1 MTHISVVAESVVAE
15 ISTEI
20 EPNCEVFGRF
30 ESGLSLVRLSAP
42 GVVRFPDLAY
52 SAVTLIITRGGKMSD
67 IQQDRVTPKQP
78 DTARLPT
85 LTIRAQA
92 SPRRWPVTES
102 DPGDNAGKLDEVM
115 AQLGHQE
122 TSSRWPQ
129 VPGYEILDELGR
141 GSMGVVYKAR
151 QSGLKRTVALKMMRP
166 DVHASQDE
174 LQRFVSEA
182 RVLASLQHPNIVQ
195 LFEVNLQQ
203 NSPYFCMEL
212 VSGGNLAD
220 RLNGRPQPF
229 RPAAQLLLTLARAM
243 HVAHLSGI
251 VHRDLKPA
259 NILIAPFETS
269 NYRIRSLTQELG
281 LNPPEFCLG
290 TPKITDFGVAKQL
303 HDTSGQTQT
312 GMILG
317 TPSYMAPEQ
326 AEGKSSRVGPPADIY
341 GLGAILYEMLTGRP
355 PFVAES
361 NMETVLQLFQTEPVA
376 PSKLQSKIPCD
387 LETICLKCL
396 QKDPRRRY
404 ASAEE
409 LADDVQR
416 FLDGLSILAK
426 PPTLAEQLWKWA
438 RREPALATL
447 SACSVLVCVGFLGLV
462 LFHQVDLRAKLG
474 RALADERGARQAEEA
489 ASEQV
494 RLVELRGKA
503 NELLRSGEAALAA
516 QDWKNAQLQLT
527 RARDQ
532 AADEPDLR
540 DLQLHIETLLHQS
553 SQQQLDHSRYQNFVR
568 LRNEAL
574 FHATLFTGGDLDA
587 ALKETQAAAWAALA
601 QFDITPNSS
610 AKPTVDSPFYTEP
623 QKTQIITDCYE
634 LLVVLAETVAHPLPG
649 QTTDHSQADEALTIL
664 DRAARLGVTTQA
676 FHRRRAH
683 YQELIGQTAAAELEL
698 QLANTLPASS
708 SLDHFLL
715 GQEQYR
721 EGTIP
726 QAILAFQNV
735 LQREPD
741 HFWASYYLA
750 LCWLKTQH
758 PDQAASCL
766 TACLSQRRDVAWLYL
781 LRASAWS
788 ELSQFA
794 RAEADFETALE
805 SSLPEAARYG
815 LLINRGVM
823 RIREGNLDSA
833 MADLQLAIALRPQQ
847 YQGYVN
853 LAQAYLKGQQL
864 EQAIEQLDRA
874 IQLEP
879 NVASLY
885 RTRARLQLLRQN
897 QSDALADLDQ
907 VVRLETTAATPA
919 LADDHFERG
928 RILHVQKEF
937 SAALAAFD
945 AALQL
950 RPRDVRVC
958 RFRAET
964 LLELNRLPEALQS
977 LNDCLKYGPP
987 DAGAFRARAALRTR
1001 LGQYAGAQTD
1011 YTRALEL
1018 DSNGATYAARGWCFL
1033 VAGAPKLALEDFEE
1047 SLRRTPAQSDAYAGR
1062 GLSRVLLGESQ
1073 TAVADAEEALRHG
1086 PESPRLFYNVARI
1099 YAQAVTALSNSSSRS
1114 RVNAGAPNG
1123 RTCQE
1128 RAVQTLT
1135 QALAMQSAPEAAH
1148 FWQSVVETD
1157 KALNPIRQT
1166 LAFRQL
1172 AARYSLTQTGRT
1184 ISSNDRK

>member
-1 MTHISVVAESVVAE
+1 MSGIELDLNSKERVASVQA
-15 ISTEI
+15 
-20 EPNCEVFGRF
+20 
-30 ESGLSLVRLSAP
+30 
-42 GVVRFPDLAY
+42 
-52 SAVTLIITRGGKMSD
+52 
-67 IQQDRVTPKQP
+67 
-78 DTARLPT
+78 DTAKVFSRT
-85 LTIRAQA
+85 VNDRAA
-92 SPRRWPVTES
+92 LDHRPVA
-102 DPGDNAGKLDEVM
+102 PNNARNLDEVM
-115 AQLGHQE
+115 ARLSRQDA
-122 TSSRWPQ
+122 SSFWPN
-129 VPGYEILDELGR
+129 VPGYEILEELGR
-141 GSMGVVYKAR
+141 GSMGIVYKAR
-151 QSGLKRTVALKMMRP
+151 QIQLQRIVALKMVRA

-174 LQRFVSEA
+174 LQRFIAEA

-195 LFEVNLQQ
+195 LFEVNHQQ
-203 NSPYFCMEL
+203 NTPYFCMEL
-212 VSGGNLAD
+212 VSGGTLAD

-229 RPAAQLLLTLARAM
+229 RPTVQFLLTVARAV
-243 HVAHLSGI
+243 HVAHASGI

-269 NYRIRSLTQELG
+269 HHRLRSLTQELG
-281 LNPPEFCLG
+281 LQAPEFCLG

-303 HDTSGQTQT
+303 HDTSGQTES

-326 AEGKSSRVGPPADIY
+326 AEGRSSRVGPPADVY

-376 PSKLQSKIPCD
+376 PSKLQPKIPRQ

-409 LADDVQR
+409 LADDLQR
-416 FLDGLSILAK
+416 FLEGETILAK
-426 PPTLAEQLWKWA
+426 PPTPAEQMWKWA
-438 RREPALATL
+438 RRRPALAMM
-447 SACSVLVCVGFLGLV
+447 SACLVLACVSDMGLV
-462 LFHQVDLRAKLG
+462 LLHQRDLRAKLAL
-474 RALADERGARQAEEA
+474 ALADERGARQAEEV
-489 ASEQV
+489 ASERV
-494 RLVELRGKA
+494 RLGELRAKTK
-503 NELLRSGEAALAA
+503 ELLSAGETALAT
-516 QDWKNAQLQLT
+516 QDWEQAQLQLT

-532 AADEPDLR
+532 VSDAPELADLR
-540 DLQLHIETLLHQS
+540 SHIERLLQETHQH
-553 SQQQLDHSRYQNFVR
+553 QHDHARLQNFLR

-574 FHATLFTGGDLDA
+574 FHATLFTGGDLTSALHETHVA
-587 ALKETQAAAWAALA
+587 ATAALA
-601 QFDITPNSS
+601 QFGIAPETSTE
-610 AKPTVDSPFYTEP
+610 PTIESPCYTEA
-623 QKTQIITDCYE
+623 QKAQIITDCYE

-649 QTTDHSQADEALTIL
+649 QLTEHSQAVEALAIL
-664 DRAARLGVTTQA
+664 DCASRLGVTTQA

-683 YQELIGQTAAAELEL
+683 YLTLIGQSDEAKLE
-698 QLANTLPASS
+698 QQRADSLPASS

-715 GQEQYR
+715 GQEHYR
-721 EGTIP
+721 QGASSS
-726 QAILAFQNV
+726 AILAFQNV

-766 TACLSQRRDVAWLYL
+766 TACLSQRRDVPWIYL
-781 LRASAWS
+781 LRASAWG
-788 ELSQFA
+788 ELGQFA
-794 RAEADFETALE
+794 RAEEDFEAALAA
-805 SSLPEAARYG
+805 SLPDTARYG

-823 RIREGNLDSA
+823 RIREGSLDRA
-833 MADLQLAIALRPQQ
+833 MEDLKQAISLRPRQ

-864 EQAIEQLDRA
+864 ERAVEQLDQAIE
-874 IQLEP
+874 LEP
-879 NVASLY
+879 QVASLY
-885 RTRARLQLLRQN
+885 RTRARLHLLRQN
-897 QSDALADLDQ
+897 QSAALADLDQ

-928 RILHVQKEF
+928 RLLHVQQDF
-937 SAALAAFD
+937 PAALAAFD

-950 RPRDVRVC
+950 RPRDARVC

-977 LNDCLKYGPP
+977 LNDCLKSGPP

-1001 LGQYAGAQTD
+1001 LGQYAEAQAD

-1018 DSNGATYAARGWCFL
+1018 NANGATYAARGWCYL
-1033 VAGAPKLALEDFEE
+1033 VADAPKLALADFEE

-1062 GLSRVLLGESQ
+1062 GLSRVLLGEGPS
-1073 TAVADAEEALRHG
+1073 AIADAEEALRQG

-1099 YAQAVTALSNSSSRS
+1099 YAQAVVTQSNSASRA
-1114 RVNAGAPNG
+1114 RVNADVPNV
-1123 RTCQE
+1123 RACHE
-1128 RAVQTLT
+1128 RAVQTLA

-1148 FWQSVVETD
+1148 FWQSVVESD

-1166 LAFRQL
+1166 TAFRQL
-1172 AARYSLTQTGRT
+1172 AERYSLNPIGQTKT
-1184 ISSNDRK
+1184 LNDHQ

>member
-1 MTHISVVAESVVAE
+1 MSGIEVGRHSKDRATPAQADTAPFATRTVNEGASPSHLAEAES
-15 ISTEI
+15 
-20 EPNCEVFGRF
+20 C
-30 ESGLSLVRLSAP
+30 P
-42 GVVRFPDLAY
+42 GN
-52 SAVTLIITRGGKMSD
+52 
-67 IQQDRVTPKQP
+67 
-78 DTARLPT
+78 
-85 LTIRAQA
+85 
-92 SPRRWPVTES
+92 
-102 DPGDNAGKLDEVM
+102 NAGKLDEVM
-115 AQLGHQE
+115 AQLGHQN
-122 TSSRWPQ
+122 TSSRWPH
-129 VPGYEILDELGR
+129 VPGYEILEELGR

-151 QSGLKRTVALKMMRP
+151 QSGLQRLVALKMMRA

-182 RVLASLQHPNIVQ
+182 QVLASLQHPNIVQ

-203 NSPYFCMEL
+203 NAPYFCMEF

-229 RPAAQLLLTLARAM
+229 RPAAQFLLTLARAM
-243 HVAHLSGI
+243 HAAHLSGI

-259 NILIAPFETS
+259 NVLIAPFETS

-281 LNPPEFCLG
+281 LHPPEFCLG

-326 AEGKSSRVGPPADIY
+326 AEGKSNRVGPPADIY

-376 PSKLQSKIPCD
+376 PSKLQAKIPRD

-409 LADDVQR
+409 LADDLQR
-416 FLDGLSILAK
+416 FLDGEAILAK
-426 PPTLAEQLWKWA
+426 PPSLAEQLWKWA
-438 RREPALATL
+438 RRKPALATL
-447 SACSVLVCVGFLGLV
+447 SACSVLACGGLLGLV

-474 RALADERGARQAEEA
+474 QALADERGARQAEEEA
-489 ASEQV
+489 QERV
-494 RLVELRGKA
+494 RLSNLRDEVKD
-503 NELLRSGEAALAA
+503 LLRAGEQSVAA
-516 QDWKNAQLQLT
+516 QDWENAQLKLT
-527 RARDQ
+527 RARDR
-532 AADEPDLR
+532 AADEPGLNDFQIRIAELLR
-540 DLQLHIETLLHQS
+540 RTN
-553 SQQQLDHSRYQNFVR
+553 QQKLDHWRWQNFVR

-574 FHATLFTGGDLDA
+574 FHATLFTGGELVS
-587 ALKETQAAAWAALA
+587 ALKETRETALEA
-601 QFDITPNSS
+601 LVQFGVTPDSS
-610 AKPTVDSPFYTEP
+610 AEPTVDSPFYTEL
-623 QKTQIITDCYE
+623 QKAEIITDCYE
-634 LLVVLAETVAHPLPG
+634 LLVMLAETVAHPLPG
-649 QTTDHSQADEALTIL
+649 QTTEHRQAEEALAIL

-683 YQELIGQTAAAELEL
+683 YLSLLGQTEDAELARHH
-698 QLANTLPASS
+698 ANTLPASS

-721 EGTIP
+721 EGAHQ

-735 LQREPD
+735 MQREPD

-766 TACLSQRRDVAWLYL
+766 TACLSQRRDVPWLYL

-788 ELSQFA
+788 ELSQFV
-794 RAEADFETALE
+794 RAEEDFEAALAAA
-805 SSLPEAARYG
+805 LPDSARYG

-823 RIREGNLDSA
+823 RIRQGRLDTA
-833 MADLQLAIALRPQQ
+833 MGDLQQAISLRPRQ

-864 EQAIEQLDRA
+864 EQAVEQLDHA

-885 RTRARLQLLRQN
+885 RTRARLQLLRQKS
-897 QSDALADLDQ
+897 SDALADLDQ
-907 VVRLETTAATPA
+907 VVRLETSAATPA

-928 RILHVQKEF
+928 RILHVQKDF
-937 SAALAAFD
+937 SAALSAFD
-945 AALQL
+945 EALRV

-987 DAGAFRARAALRTR
+987 DAGAFRSRAALRTR
-1001 LGQYAGAQTD
+1001 LGQYASAQTD

-1018 DSNGATYAARGWCFL
+1018 NPNAATYAARGWCFL
-1033 VAGAPKLALEDFEE
+1033 VADAPKLALADFEE
-1047 SLRRTPAQSDAYAGR
+1047 SIRRTPVQSDAYAGR

-1073 TAVADAEEALRHG
+1073 TAVADAEEALRQR
-1086 PESPRLFYNVARI
+1086 PESPRLFYNVTRI
-1099 YAQAVTALSNSSSRS
+1099 YAQAVLTLNNTPSRP
-1114 RVNAGAPNG
+1114 RVNAGAPSV
-1123 RTCQE
+1123 RSCQE
-1128 RAVQTLT
+1128 RAVQTLG

-1157 KALNPIRQT
+1157 KALNPIRQSP
-1166 LAFRQL
+1166 AFKQL
-1172 AARYSLTQTGRT
+1172 AARYFSQQVSRQVTEP
-1184 ISSNDRK
+1184 

>member
-1 MTHISVVAESVVAE
+1 M
-15 ISTEI
+15 
-20 EPNCEVFGRF
+20 FGIDF
-30 ESGLSLVRLSAP
+30 
-42 GVVRFPDLAY
+42 GVLA
-52 SAVTLIITRGGKMSD
+52 K
-67 IQQDRVTPKQP
+67 DRKTPAKA
-78 DTARLPT
+78 DTAQGSA
-85 LTIRAQA
+85 LTIKGRASSTHLSGA
-92 SPRRWPVTES
+92 APATRI
-102 DPGDNAGKLDEVM
+102 NAGDLDEVM
-115 AQLGHQE
+115 AQLGHQDAAAF
-122 TSSRWPQ
+122 WPN
-129 VPGYEILDELGR
+129 VPGYEILEELGR
-141 GSMGVVYKAR
+141 GSMGIVYKAR
-151 QSGLKRTVALKMMRP
+151 QIQLQRIVALKMIRA

-174 LQRFVSEA
+174 LQRFMAEA

-195 LFEVNLQQ
+195 LFEVNRQQ

-212 VSGGNLAD
+212 VSGGTLAD

-229 RPAAQLLLTLARAM
+229 RSAAQFLLTVARAV
-243 HVAHLSGI
+243 HVAHTSGI

-269 NYRIRSLTQELG
+269 HHRLRSLTQELG
-281 LNPPEFCLG
+281 LQPPEFCLG

-303 HDTSGQTQT
+303 HDTSGQTES

-326 AEGKSSRVGPPADIY
+326 AEGKSSRVGPPADVY

-376 PSKLQSKIPCD
+376 PSKLQPKIPRN

-404 ASAEE
+404 PSAED
-409 LADDVQR
+409 LADDLQR
-416 FLDGLSILAK
+416 FLDGETILAK

-438 RREPALATL
+438 RRRPALAML
-447 SACSVLVCVGFLGLV
+447 SACLVLACVSDLGLV
-462 LFHQVDLRAKLG
+462 LLHQRDLTAKLDL
-474 RALADERGARQAEEA
+474 ALADERGARQAEEA
-489 ASEQV
+489 ASERV
-494 RLVELRGKA
+494 RLGELRAKTK
-503 NELLRSGEAALAA
+503 ELLSAGETALAI
-516 QDWKNAQLQLT
+516 QDWEHAELQLT

-532 AADEPDLR
+532 VAGVSELA
-540 DLQLHIETLLHQS
+540 DLQSHIAQLLRQT
-553 SQQQLDHSRYQNFVR
+553 SQRQVDHARLQNFLR
-568 LRNEAL
+568 LRNAAL
-574 FHATLFTGGDLDA
+574 FHATLFTGGDLA
-587 ALKETQAAAWAALA
+587 SALHETRAVALEALA
-601 QFDITPNSS
+601 QFGVTPESS
-610 AKPTVDSPFYTEP
+610 AEPTVDSPFYSER
-623 QKTQIITDCYE
+623 QKTEVITDCYE

-649 QTTDHSQADEALTIL
+649 QTANHQQAEEALAIL

-683 YQELIGQTAAAELEL
+683 YLSLLGRTEDAELER
-698 QLANTLPASS
+698 QRADTLPASS

-715 GQEQYR
+715 GQEHYR
-721 EGTIP
+721 EGASQP
-726 QAILAFQNV
+726 AILAFQNV

-766 TACLSQRRDVAWLYL
+766 TACLSQRRDVPWIYL

-794 RAEADFETALE
+794 RAEEDFEAALAT
-805 SSLPEAARYG
+805 SLPDTARYG

-823 RIREGNLDSA
+823 RIREGSLDSA
-833 MADLQLAIALRPQQ
+833 MADLQLAISLRPRQ

-864 EQAIEQLDRA
+864 EQAVEQLDHA

-879 NVASLY
+879 NAASLY

-897 QSDALADLDQ
+897 SSDALADFDQ
-907 VVRLETTAATPA
+907 VMRLETTAATPA

-928 RILHVQKEF
+928 RILHVQQDF
-937 SAALAAFD
+937 PAALAAFD

-1001 LGQYAGAQTD
+1001 LGRYAEAQTD

-1018 DSNGATYAARGWCFL
+1018 NANGATYAARGWCFL
-1033 VAGAPKLALEDFEE
+1033 VADSPKLALADFEE

-1062 GLSRVLLGESQ
+1062 GLCRVLLSESQ
-1073 TAVADAEEALRHG
+1073 SAIADAEEALRQG
-1086 PESPRLFYNVARI
+1086 PDSPRLFYNVARI
-1099 YAQAVTALSNSSSRS
+1099 YAQAVLTSRS
-1114 RVNAGAPNG
+1114 RVNADVPNV
-1123 RTCQE
+1123 RTCHE
-1128 RAVQTLT
+1128 RAVQTLN

-1166 LAFRQL
+1166 TAFRQL
-1172 AARYSLTQTGRT
+1172 AGRYSIPWSAAARRSPPSLREKTVDVVET
-1184 ISSNDRK
+1184 SP